1 MHRRTASIV
10 LLSSAAS
17 WLPACGKPDDPQA
30 SLEAAVQRLQ
40 DALEA
45 KDAGAVLDMLD
56 PRFRAQSDTSE
67 GMDREWARKTM
78 TLMFLR
84 YAQVKVIAVTRNSRV
99 DEAGGQTGRTEAQ
112 VLVTGA
118 QGLIPERAAPYRVE
132 LQWWREGD
140 DWLLRDL
147 RWE

>member
-1 MHRRTASIV
+1 MDRRTASIV
-10 LLSSAAS
+10 LLSSAAIG
-17 WLPACGKPDDPQA
+17 LLACGKPDDPQDA
-30 SLEAAVQRLQ
+30 LEAAVQRLQ

-45 KDAGAVLDMLD
+45 KDADAVMDLLD
-56 PRFRAQSDTSE
+56 PRFRAQDE
-67 GMDREWARKTM
+67 LDREWARKTM

-84 YAQVKVIAVTRNSRV
+84 YAQVQVIAVTRNSRV

-118 QGLIPERAAPYRVE
+118 QGLIPERAAPYRLE
-132 LQWWREGD
+132 LQWWRDGD